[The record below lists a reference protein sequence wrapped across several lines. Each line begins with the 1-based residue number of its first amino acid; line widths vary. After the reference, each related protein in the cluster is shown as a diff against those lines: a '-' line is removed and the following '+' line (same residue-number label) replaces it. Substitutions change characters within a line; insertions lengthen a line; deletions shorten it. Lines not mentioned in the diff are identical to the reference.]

1 MSARMV
7 GLAALMLLFAI
18 GTVWE
23 TDDKRARNMKYA
35 AIGFALAGLI
45 LTPPAS
51 KWHFLIGDWQ
61 GLGWYLLL
69 AVILLAGIGII
80 YGERMSWT
88 GFSDRQDTK
97 AKALVAHYAWGVAQQ
112 AVLLLFLL
120 PAFGSYGFI
129 VAPLIFAVIHWPNRL
144 LASVTL
150 VGGIGSCLIFQDI
163 SASVLCA
170 GIAHGTASAM
180 IDGLLPEDVT
190 LGMRIGRGAAEW
202 KANNIGLD
210 TV

>member
-18 GTVWE
+18 GTVSE

-69 AVILLAGIGII
+69 AIIL
-80 YGERMSWT
+80 S
-88 GFSDRQDTK
+88 
-97 AKALVAHYAWGVAQQ
+97 
-112 AVLLLFLL
+112 
-120 PAFGSYGFI
+120 
-129 VAPLIFAVIHWPNRL
+129 
-144 LASVTL
+144 LASESST
-150 VGGIGSCLIFQDI
+150 GS
-163 SASVLCA
+163 
-170 GIAHGTASAM
+170 
-180 IDGLLPEDVT
+180 E
-190 LGMRIGRGAAEW
+190 
-202 KANNIGLD
+202 
-210 TV
+210 